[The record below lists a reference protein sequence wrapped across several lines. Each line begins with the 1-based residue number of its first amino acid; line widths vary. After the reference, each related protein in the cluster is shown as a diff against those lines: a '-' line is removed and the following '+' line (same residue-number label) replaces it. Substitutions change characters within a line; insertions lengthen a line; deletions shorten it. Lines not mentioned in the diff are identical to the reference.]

1 MGVRSALL
9 LALLAAIFEIIP
21 IFGPILSAIPSTLI
35 GLADGGLTLG
45 LLIIGLYVIIN
56 QFENHLIYP
65 LVVKKV
71 VGIPPI
77 IVILALIVGFQLA
90 GVLGMLLSVP
100 VSAVIV
106 ELLEDLQKTKISKI
120 KSEHKE

>member
-1 MGVRSALL
+1 MRSALL